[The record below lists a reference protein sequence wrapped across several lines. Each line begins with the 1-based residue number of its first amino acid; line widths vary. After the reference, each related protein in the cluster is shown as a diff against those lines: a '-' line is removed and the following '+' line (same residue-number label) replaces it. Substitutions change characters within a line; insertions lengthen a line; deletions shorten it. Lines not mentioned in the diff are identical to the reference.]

1 MAKNTAVTLLSGI
14 TIGAI
19 AMVLVPEIAEGVV
32 EGYRHP
38 GSQGSHQ
45 AKDQPFNGI
54 TPRILKEMI
63 RWDELD
69 RKVEIAS
76 QDSFPASDPP
86 GFTH

>member
-19 AMVLVPEIAEGVV
+19 AMVLVPEIAEGVA
-32 EGYRHP
+32 EGYRH
-38 GSQGSHQ
+38 SK
-45 AKDQPFNGI
+45 AQPFNGI
-54 TPRILKEMI
+54 TRRTLKEMI
-63 RWDELD
+63 HWHELD